1 MTDIKQL
8 AKNLRRFN
16 AWRRGAEGVEMPI
29 MKDLGKWIEE
39 AANALDCLTEPKP
52 IKCETCEGAGKI
64 DERLG
69 GYHTSNANAQCHDCD
84 GAGYLESIHDFRPG
98 QWWVKELDGIQASQ
112 EATPDQK
119 RAVAVVH
126 NLLRHILKLELPG
139 NVLAQRVEKLES
151 ELKHWKSNHA
161 AEVQRARVLKERTD
175 MPLERV
181 QAYEQIGQLLAE
193 QDDLAAELNALRDQ
207 DPLFWY
213 RPVDDDGGYEGPM
226 HNDSIIGKW
235 IRDQRPGEWKE
246 LYARPVPAEP
256 VNALL
261 LDALKKC
268 RDQFDHYVS
277 HHINKGEF
285 EKAASNGS
293 FVMLANAAISEAEKQ
308 SAEAGG

>member
-8 AKNLRRFN
+8 AKNLRRYN
-16 AWRRGAEGVEMPI
+16 AWRRGAEGVETPI
-29 MKDLGKWIEE
+29 PKDLSKWIEE

-69 GYHTSNANAQCHDCD
+69 GYHTSNANAQCPDCD

-193 QDDLAAELNALRDQ
+193 RDALAAELKALREQ
-207 DPLFWY
+207 
-213 RPVDDDGGYEGPM
+213 
-226 HNDSIIGKW
+226 
-235 IRDQRPGEWKE
+235 
-246 LYARPVPAEP
+246 EP
-256 VNALL
+256 VARL
-261 LDALKKC
+261 LDRISDAMQSYERHGAIC
-268 RDQFDHYVS
+268 M
-277 HHINKGEF
+277 F
-285 EKAASNGS
+285 EGSPMIYAST
-293 FVMLANAAISEAEKQ
+293 LTEIADIA
-308 SAEAGG
+308 AEAQQVERVDNLIGLRG

>member
-1 MTDIKQL
+1 MTDLKQL
-8 AKNLRRFN
+8 AENLRRYN
-16 AWRRGAEGVEMPI
+16 AWRRDEDSSLKMPN
-29 MKDLGKWIEE
+29 MKDLGEWIEE
-39 AANALDCLTEPKP
+39 AANTLDCLTEPEP
-52 IKCETCEGAGKI
+52 IKCDTCQGVGEI

-69 GYHTSNANAQCHDCD
+69 GYHTSNANAQCPDCD

-193 QDDLAAELNALRDQ
+193 RDALAAELKALREQ
-207 DPLFWY
+207 TPVGFRFHGMVIAEYEHEESFWAKGWSFSEEK
-213 RPVDDDGGYEGPM
+213 PKSHFSGIE
-226 HNDSIIGKW
+226 HT
-235 IRDQRPGEWKE
+235 RDIEP
-246 LYARPVPAEP
+246 LYALPVPARELTDETIQRHWDEACKDTP
-256 VNALL
+256 QTPGWSRHIRFAR
-261 LDALKKC
+261 AIERYLKGDGNYHT
-268 RDQFDHYVS
+268 RH
-277 HHINKGEF
+277 
-285 EKAASNGS
+285 
-293 FVMLANAAISEAEKQ
+293 
-308 SAEAGG
+308 

>member
-39 AANALDCLTEPKP
+39 AANALDCLTEPEP

-69 GYHTSNANAQCHDCD
+69 GYHTSNANAQCPDCD

-139 NVLAQRVEKLES
+139 NVLAQRVERLES

-181 QAYEQIGQLLAE
+181 QAYDQIGQLLAE
-193 QDDLAAELNALRDQ
+193 RDALAAELKALRKQ
-207 DPLFWY
+207 E
-213 RPVDDDGGYEGPM
+213 PVGIVDEGDDGVFADLETTNGVLVKLG
-226 HNDSIIGKW
+226 DK
-235 IRDQRPGEWKE
+235 
-246 LYARPVPAEP
+246 LYAHPAP
-256 VNALL
+256 A
-261 LDALKKC
+261 
-268 RDQFDHYVS
+268 RDLTDEAIENLHMQVYKGPSIAPARMLSFARAIERHM
-277 HHINKGEF
+277 KGEG
-285 EKAASNGS
+285 E
-293 FVMLANAAISEAEKQ
+293 
-308 SAEAGG
+308 

>member
-8 AKNLRRFN
+8 AENLRRYN
-16 AWRRGAEGVEMPI
+16 AWRRDEDSSLKMPN
-29 MKDLGKWIEE
+29 MKDLGEWIEE
-39 AANALDCLTEPKP
+39 AANALDCLTEPEP

-69 GYHTSNANAQCHDCD
+69 GYHTSNANAQCPDCD

-139 NVLAQRVEKLES
+139 NVLAQRAEKLES

-175 MPLERV
+175 TPLERV

-193 QDDLAAELNALRDQ
+193 RDALAAELKALREHE
-207 DPLFWY
+207 PFCWTTY
-213 RPVDDDGGYEGPM
+213 PPSGRYSKCKAEVDLWERNSWTIVP
-226 HNDSIIGKW
+226 
-235 IRDQRPGEWKE
+235 
-246 LYARPVPAEP
+246 LYARPVPDEP
-256 VNALL
+256 VNARL

-268 RDQFDHYVS
+268 RDQFENYVS

-308 SAEAGG
+308 SAEAGYEND

>member
-8 AKNLRRFN
+8 AQNLRNYN
-16 AWRRGAEGVEMPI
+16 AWRRDEDPSLKMPN
-29 MKDLGKWIEE
+29 MKDLGEWIEE

-69 GYHTSNANAQCHDCD
+69 GYHTSNANAQCPDCD

-139 NVLAQRVEKLES
+139 NVLAQRAEKLES

-175 MPLERV
+175 TPLERV

-193 QDDLAAELNALRDQ
+193 RDALAAELKALREQKPVARIDDDESFQGPCRHAMAFVPMHRGSPLYAHSVPSRELTDEEILNALDGKVGTQ
-207 DPLFWY
+207 FLTTPVTCKEFWLTAGS
-213 RPVDDDGGYEGPM
+213 VDV
-226 HNDSIIGKW
+226 
-235 IRDQRPGEWKE
+235 RE
-246 LYARPVPAEP
+246 LVRAIEA
-256 VNALL
+256 A
-261 LDALKKC
+261 
-268 RDQFDHYVS
+268 
-277 HHINKGEF
+277 IKGEG
-285 EKAASNGS
+285 K
-293 FVMLANAAISEAEKQ
+293 
-308 SAEAGG
+308 